1 MGDVLVKQATLADNR
16 IQTLSVGFDGLPDRQ
31 IDRETALAWMR
42 DGHSLVP
49 VQAGK
54 RLPALLLI
62 YGSDGLVIR
71 DDSLPESADSVPS
84 LG

>member
-1 MGDVLVKQATLADNR
+1 MGDVLVKKATLADNR

-31 IDRETALAWMR
+31 IDRDTALAWMR

-54 RLPALLLI
+54 RLPALLLVE
-62 YGSDGLVIR
+62 GPEGLVIR
-71 DDSLPESADSVPS
+71 KDSQAEDADSVPE